1 VLFGA
6 DVPASSGPEDWL
18 VEEDGLVEEDWLAS
32 EVMAQQAGGSF
43 ALFSPLPVPFVASG
57 MFSQGWQRFWG

>member
-1 VLFGA
+1 M
-6 DVPASSGPEDWL
+6 PASSGAEDWL

-43 ALFSPLPVPFVASG
+43 ALFSPLPVLLVASG
-57 MFSQGWQRFWG
+57 TFSQGWQRFWG